1 MVAKSQFMTATEFMN
16 LPESPYPVELIDG
29 VVIVSPTPIPRHQ
42 LIATRLVYPL
52 IGIERAGGDGIWF
65 SSPVDLLISQNS
77 VFEPDAMLFGPDGE
91 PNLDQLPITEIPVIA
106 VEILSPSSR
115 STDNIRKRAGYSDR
129 GVAEYWIVD
138 PQKHQIVFN
147 IAGIDGTYTSYELD
161 GAIIPAGRY
170 AGVEL
175 DIDWIFAVKTSTP
188 TTDSTEP

>member
-1 MVAKSQFMTATEFMN
+1 MVAKTQFMTATEFMS

-42 LIATRLVYPL
+42 LIATRLVYRL
-52 IGIERAGGDGIWF
+52 IEIELAGGDGIWF

-77 VFEPDAMLFGPDGE
+77 VFEPDAMLFDSE
-91 PNLDQLPITEIPVIA
+91 RTPNLDQLPITEIPAIA
-106 VEILSPSSR
+106 VEILSPSSQ

-138 PQKHQIVFN
+138 PQNHRIVFN
-147 IAGIDGTYTSYELD
+147 IAGGDGTYTAHELD
-161 GAIIPAGRY
+161 GATIPVGRY

-175 DIDWIFAVKTSTP
+175 DLAWIFARS
-188 TTDSTEP
+188 